1 MSSAHQISPYTY
13 EAEPG
18 VYQLEVLVLPDDGA
32 AMIETTGVE
41 VVDPAPRS
49 ARSTGRRDW
58 GANDNAA
65 RGDRAWPRD
74 VNVAAAGACIPFTA
88 TLPRVK

>member
-1 MSSAHQISPYTY
+1 MSSAHQISPYAY

-18 VYQLEVLVLPDDGA
+18 VYQLEVLLLPDDGA
-32 AMIETTGVE
+32 PLIETTGVE
-41 VVDPAPRS
+41 IVEPAPRS
-49 ARSTGRRDW
+49 ARPRGRREW

-65 RGDRAWPRD
+65 RGDRDWWRD
-74 VNVAAAGACIPFTA
+74 VNAASARQCIPFTA